1 MILAVRPMAHRTST
15 KPDRDKGTRIL
26 CIKNR
31 ITEGSIDVTPE
42 SLLGAHPRRRL
53 RAGKPLNA
61 DPEKDRSAGQEYM
74 SSLLPLLVARFFRN
88 GKKPFALMKGKSTKK
103 QAFHPKTQCCHF

>member
-1 MILAVRPMAHRTST
+1 MAHRTSS
-15 KPDRDKGTRIL
+15 KPDRDKGTRNL

-42 SLLGAHPRRRL
+42 SLLGTPTSPFDGL
-53 RAGKPLNA
+53 KPLNA
-61 DPEKDRSAGQEYM
+61 DPERDRSAGQEYM
-74 SSLLPLLVARFFRN
+74 SSLLLLLLARFFRN

-103 QAFHPKTQCCHF
+103 QAFHTKTQCCHF